1 MNMVIIRNVAL
12 VSLILLFHGLEIYA
26 RPATF
31 QQDFKV
37 TWADSHLKLVEGGRA
52 IQLILDKNSGCGFAS
67 KYKYIYGRISM
78 KIKLVAGD
86 SAGTVTAF
94 YMNSDTDTIRDELDF
109 EFLGNRTGHP
119 YTVQT
124 NIFAHGKGNREQRV
138 NLWFDPSADYHTYSI
153 LWNHKQIVFSVDE
166 VPIRVYKNNEAKGI
180 PYPKSQPMGVFSTLW
195 EADDW
200 ATRGGLE
207 KIDWRKAPFFAY
219 YKDFDIEGCVVPGP
233 TTCASNLINRWERP
247 PYQTLNP
254 TQAQRYQWVRSN
266 HLIYDYC
273 TDKSR
278 YPVPPLECH
287 V

>member
-1 MNMVIIRNVAL
+1 MSMVFIRNVAL
-12 VSLILLFHGLEIYA
+12 VSLILLFHGLAIYA

-37 TWADSHLKLVEGGRA
+37 TWADSHLKLVEGCRA
-52 IQLILDKNSGCGFAS
+52 IQLILDRNSGCGFAS
-67 KYKYIYGRISM
+67 KYKYMYGRISM

-153 LWNHKQIVFSVDE
+153 LWNHHQIVWF
-166 VPIRVYKNNEAKGI
+166 I
-180 PYPKSQPMGVFSTLW
+180 P
-195 EADDW
+195 A
-200 ATRGGLE
+200 R
-207 KIDWRKAPFFAY
+207 R
-219 YKDFDIEGCVVPGP
+219 
-233 TTCASNLINRWERP
+233 RP
-247 PYQTLNP
+247 PIFSGE
-254 TQAQRYQWVRSN
+254 QW
-266 HLIYDYC
+266 
-273 TDKSR
+273 
-278 YPVPPLECH
+278 P
-287 V
+287 